1 MRRTFAKG
9 RAARRT
15 PGTMNGLEAK
25 YAATLAIDLATG
37 NIAAYWFEAVTLKL
51 APDTRYTPDF
61 LVMHNDGTLE
71 FREVKGFMEDD
82 AWVKLKVAADK
93 FPFRFTLIRQKLKRE
108 GGGWDVKELN
118 TEGAAGDE

>member
-1 MRRTFAKG
+1 MRMFAKG
-9 RAARRT
+9 RLTRRT

-25 YAATLAIDLATG
+25 YAATLTIDQASGAIVG
-37 NIAAYWFEAVTLKL
+37 YWFEAVTLKL

-61 LVMHNDGTLE
+61 MVLHNDGTLE

-93 FPFRFTLIRQKLKRE
+93 FPIFRFTLIRQKLKRD
-108 GGGWDVKELN
+108 GGGWDVKMLN
-118 TEGAAGDE
+118 EGSGT